1 MSKVFKTFT
10 YLSLVSVYSIILT
23 ISTPA
28 IAHHSDAGYDEKN
41 ILSIQGKVVRFVWRN
56 PHITT
61 YVEVEQANGDVIE
74 WAIETGSTPIMSR
87 SGWTKDMLKPG
98 DVISVRAH
106 PDRNPNRKMAMM
118 ISTETADGTLWIQDE
133 SDYDGSDVASDIS
146 GIWKGRTSTLGPF
159 GELLAATP
167 LTAAGAA
174 AKASYNYVSD
184 SPIAQCISPPTPRIL
199 TATAVYLTDI
209 EILDDR
215 VNIHNEFF
223 DNERVVY
230 TDGRGHPEDGERTV
244 QGHSIGHWEDET
256 LVVDT
261 RLFADNRAPY
271 SDGVPSG
278 ALKHTIERF
287 SLTEDGKRLEI
298 EVFLEDPEFFAES
311 FSGTLQWDYT
321 PKLQMYR
328 YNCDPELSASGQF
341 STQQ

>member
-1 MSKVFKTFT
+1 MKKLFIPLTFISIASIVSILFTPVF
-10 YLSLVSVYSIILT
+10 
-23 ISTPA
+23 
-28 IAHHSDAGYDEKN
+28 AHHSDAGYDEKN
-41 ILSIQGKVVRFVWRN
+41 ILSIQGVVVRYVWRN
-56 PHITT
+56 PHVTT
-61 YVEVEQANGDVIE
+61 YVKVEQENGETVE

-87 SGWTKDMLKPG
+87 SGWTTDMLKPG

-106 PDRNPNRKMAMM
+106 PDRNPDRKFAMM
-118 ISTETADGTLWIQDE
+118 ISTETADGKLWIQDE
-133 SDYDGSDVASDIS
+133 SDYVGSDFTTSLT

-159 GELLAATP
+159 MEQLIKTP
-167 LTAAGAA
+167 LTDAGAQ
-174 AKASYNYVSD
+174 AKASYNYVTD

-215 VNIHNEFF
+215 VNIKNEFF
-223 DNERVVY
+223 DNERIVY
-230 TDGRGHPEDGERTV
+230 TDGRGHPENGKRTV

-287 SLTEDGKRLEI
+287 SLIDEGKRLEI
-298 EVFLEDPEFFAES
+298 EVFLEDPEYFTES
-311 FSGTLQWDYT
+311 FSATLQWDFT
-321 PKLQMYR
+321 PKLKMYR

-341 STQQ
+341 SS